1 MNIFQVYYLA
11 VGMPVTRHPPHRP
24 GRAVFPHPVPR
35 LYSLPRKV
43 STLCKYTM
51 LSVDHYHFWLGNPQ
65 PVDGLAES
73 LPGEAF
79 ALAASSVQP
88 FK

>member
-1 MNIFQVYYLA
+1 
-11 VGMPVTRHPPHRP
+11 
-24 GRAVFPHPVPR
+24 
-35 LYSLPRKV
+35 
-43 STLCKYTM
+43 M

-88 FK
+88 PK

>member
-1 MNIFQVYYLA
+1 
-11 VGMPVTRHPPHRP
+11 
-24 GRAVFPHPVPR
+24 
-35 LYSLPRKV
+35 
-43 STLCKYTM
+43 M
-51 LSVDHYHFWLGNPQ
+51 LSVDHYHFWLGNSQ

-88 FK
+88 LK